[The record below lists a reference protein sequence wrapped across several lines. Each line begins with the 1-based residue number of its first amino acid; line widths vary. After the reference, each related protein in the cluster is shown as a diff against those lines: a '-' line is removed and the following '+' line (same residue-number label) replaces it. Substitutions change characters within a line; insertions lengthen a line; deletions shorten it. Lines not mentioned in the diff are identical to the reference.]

1 MFILIMSE
9 NKQKIIS
16 DIYNDPSGFASKAGT
31 LADARK
37 KDNTITKGDV
47 DEFFRKNVEVKK
59 LPRGQNSFVAPN
71 ANYQY
76 QLDLFFMG
84 REDFENKQKT
94 RSGLV
99 LIDIFSKY
107 AVVLP
112 IASRTPPDLLAGI
125 LEGIQKMGD
134 KPDMIYSDEES
145 SLIGDKV
152 DIRGALKERGIELH
166 TTRGHPNFAERFI
179 RTFKDMLFKRVEADE
194 KKGKQNIQWTDY
206 ILQIM
211 LTYNDKTKHSSTKMT
226 PKEGRLKRNEY
237 AVKLNLE
244 LRALKN
250 RTYPEINVGDEVKV
264 MRKKAITEKERSS
277 RWLNETFKV
286 ARIEEKLGQT
296 YYHLEGRKRPS
307 LRFEL
312 LKV

>member
-1 MFILIMSE
+1 MFINMSD
-9 NKQKIIS
+9 KQKIIS
-16 DIYNDPSGFASKAGT
+16 DIYNDPSGFGSKAVT

-37 KDNTITKGDV
+37 KDKTITMDDV
-47 DEFFRKNVEVKK
+47 NQFFSKNVEVKK

-84 REDFENKQKT
+84 KEDFENKQKT
-94 RSGLV
+94 RNGLV

-112 IASRTPPDLLAGI
+112 IPSKNPPDVLAGI

-134 KPDMIYSDEES
+134 KPDMIYADEEG
-145 SLIGDKV
+145 SLTGSKV
-152 DIRGALKERGIELH
+152 DIRGALKDRGIELY

-179 RTFKDMLFKRVEADE
+179 RTFKDMLFKRVEADI
-194 KKGKQNIQWTDY
+194 KKGKQNIQWVDY
-206 ILQIM
+206 IFQIM
-211 LTYNDKTKHSSTKMT
+211 VTYNDKMKHSSTQFT
-226 PKEGRLKRNEY
+226 PKEARDKRNEY

-250 RTYPEINVGDEVKV
+250 RKYPELNVGDEVKV

-277 RWLNETFKV
+277 RYLKETFKV
-286 ARIEEKLGQT
+286 KRIEEKLGQK
-296 YYHLEGRKRPS
+296 YYYLEGRARPN
-307 LRFEL
+307 LLYEL

>member
-1 MFILIMSE
+1 MFINMSD
-9 NKQKIIS
+9 KQKIIS
-16 DIYNDPSGFASKAGT
+16 DIYNDPSGFGSKAVT

-37 KDNTITKGDV
+37 KDKTITMDDV
-47 DEFFRKNVEVKK
+47 NQFFSKNVEVKK
-59 LPRGQNSFVAPN
+59 LPRGQNSFVVPN

-76 QLDLFFMG
+76 QLDLFSMG
-84 REDFENKQKT
+84 KEDFESKQKT

-112 IASRTPPDLLAGI
+112 IPSKNPPDVLAGI

-134 KPDMIYSDEES
+134 KPDMIYADEEG
-145 SLIGDKV
+145 SLTGSKV
-152 DIRGALKERGIELH
+152 DIRGALKDRGIELY

-179 RTFKDMLFKRVEADE
+179 RTFKDMLFKRVEADI
-194 KKGKQNIQWTDY
+194 KKGKQNIQWVDY
-206 ILQIM
+206 IFQIM
-211 LTYNDKTKHSSTKMT
+211 VTYNDKMKHSSTQFT
-226 PKEGRLKRNEY
+226 PKEARNKRNEH

-250 RTYPEINVGDEVKV
+250 RKYPELNVGDEVKV
-264 MRKKAITEKERSS
+264 MRKKAITEKERTS
-277 RWLNETFKV
+277 RYLKETFKIT
-286 ARIEEKLGQT
+286 RIDEKLGQK
-296 YYHLEGRKRPS
+296 YYYLEGRARPN
-307 LRFEL
+307 LRYEL

>member
-1 MFILIMSE
+1 MFINMSD
-9 NKQKIIS
+9 KQKIIS
-16 DIYNDPSGFASKAGT
+16 DIYNDPSGFGSKAVT

-37 KDNTITKGDV
+37 KDKTITMDDV
-47 DEFFRKNVEVKK
+47 NQFFSKNVEVKK

-84 REDFENKQKT
+84 KEDFENKQKT
-94 RSGLV
+94 RNGLV

-112 IASRTPPDLLAGI
+112 IPSKNPPDVLAGI

-134 KPDMIYSDEES
+134 KPDMIYADEEG
-145 SLIGDKV
+145 SLTGSKV
-152 DIRGALKERGIELH
+152 DIRGALKDRGIELY

-179 RTFKDMLFKRVEADE
+179 RTFKDMLFKRVEADI
-194 KKGKQNIQWTDY
+194 KKGKQNIQWVDY
-206 ILQIM
+206 IFQIM
-211 LTYNDKTKHSSTKMT
+211 VTYNDKMKHSSTQFA
-226 PKEGRLKRNEY
+226 PKEARNKRNEY

-244 LRALKN
+244 LGALKN
-250 RTYPEINVGDEVKV
+250 RKYPELNVGDEVKV
-264 MRKKAITEKERSS
+264 MRKKAIAEKERSS
-277 RWLNETFKV
+277 RYLKETFKV
-286 ARIEEKLGQT
+286 KRIEEKLRQK
-296 YYHLEGRKRPS
+296 YYYLEGRARPN
-307 LRFEL
+307 LRYEL

>member
-1 MFILIMSE
+1 MSE

>member
-1 MFILIMSE
+1 MSD

-16 DIYNDPSGFASKAGT
+16 DIYNDPSGFGSKAVT
-31 LADARK
+31 LTDARK
-37 KDNTITKGDV
+37 KDKSITKIDV

-59 LPRGQNSFVAPN
+59 LPRGQNSFVASHH
-71 ANYQY
+71 AYQY
-76 QLDLFFMG
+76 QLDLFFIG
-84 REDFENKQKT
+84 KDDFENKQKT
-94 RSGLV
+94 RIGFV

-125 LEGIQKMGD
+125 LEGIQRMGQNP
-134 KPDMIYSDEES
+134 KMIYSDEES
-145 SLIGDKV
+145 SLIGDRV
-152 DIRGALKERGIELH
+152 DIRGALKDRGIELH
-166 TTRGHPNFAERFI
+166 TTRGRSAFVERFI

-194 KKGKQNIQWTDY
+194 KKGKQNIDWTDY
-206 ILQIM
+206 IFQIM
-211 LTYNDKTKHSSTKMT
+211 ITYNNKNIHSSTQMT
-226 PKEGRLKRNEY
+226 PKEARLKRNEY

-250 RTYPEINVGDEVKV
+250 RTYPELNVGDEVKV

-277 RWLNETFKV
+277 RYLADTFKV
-286 ARIEEKLGQT
+286 TRIEEKLGQK
-296 YYHLEGRKRPS
+296 YYYLEGRPRPH
-307 LRFEL
+307 LRYEL

>member
-1 MFILIMSE
+1 MFINMSD
-9 NKQKIIS
+9 KQKIIS
-16 DIYNDPSGFASKAGT
+16 EIYNDPSGFASKAVT

-37 KDNTITKGDV
+37 KDKSITMDDV
-47 DEFFRKNVEVKK
+47 NEFFRKNVEVKK

-84 REDFENKQKT
+84 KEDFENKQKT
-94 RSGLV
+94 RNGLV

-112 IASRTPPDLLAGI
+112 IPSKNPLDVLAGI

-134 KPDMIYSDEES
+134 KPDMIYADEEG
-145 SLIGDKV
+145 SLTGSKV
-152 DIRGALKERGIELH
+152 DIRGALKDRGIELY

-194 KKGKQNIQWTDY
+194 KKGKQNIQWVDY
-206 ILQIM
+206 IFQIM
-211 LTYNDKTKHSSTKMT
+211 VTYNDKMKHSSTQFT
-226 PKEGRLKRNEY
+226 PKEARNKRNEH

-250 RTYPEINVGDEVKV
+250 RKYPELNVGDEVKV
-264 MRKKAITEKERSS
+264 MRKKAITEKERTS
-277 RWLNETFKV
+277 RYLKETFKIT
-286 ARIEEKLGQT
+286 RIDEKLGQK
-296 YYHLEGRKRPS
+296 YYYLEGRARPN
-307 LRFEL
+307 LRYEL

>member
-1 MFILIMSE
+1 MSD
-9 NKQKIIS
+9 KQKIIS
-16 DIYNDPSGFASKAGT
+16 DIYNDPAGFGSKQTT

-37 KDNTITKGDV
+37 KDKTITKSDV
-47 DEFFRKNVEVKK
+47 DEFFKKNVEVKK

-76 QLDLFFMG
+76 QLDLFFIG

-94 RSGLV
+94 RVGLV

-112 IASRTPPDLLAGI
+112 IASKLAPDVLAGI

-152 DIRGALKERGIELH
+152 DIKGALKDRGIELH

-194 KKGKQNIQWTDY
+194 KKGKQNMQWTDY
-206 ILQIM
+206 IFQIM
-211 LTYNDKTKHSSTKMT
+211 LTYNDKMVHSSTKMT
-226 PKEGRLKRNEY
+226 PKEARKKKNEY

-244 LRALKN
+244 VRALKN
-250 RTYPEINVGDEVKV
+250 RKYPEIKVGDEVRV
-264 MRKKAITEKERSS
+264 MRKKAITEKERTS
-277 RWLNETFKV
+277 RWLQETYKV
-286 ARIEEKLGQT
+286 IRIEEKLGQN
-296 YYHLEGRKRPS
+296 YYYLEDRPRPH

>member
-1 MFILIMSE
+1 MSE
-9 NKQKIIS
+9 SKQKIIS

>member
-1 MFILIMSE
+1 MFINMSD
-9 NKQKIIS
+9 KQKIIS
-16 DIYNDPSGFASKAGT
+16 DIYNDPSGFGSKAVT

-37 KDNTITKGDV
+37 KDKTITMDDV
-47 DEFFRKNVEVKK
+47 NQFFSKNVEVKK

-76 QLDLFFMG
+76 QLDLFSMG
-84 REDFENKQKT
+84 KEDFENKQKT
-94 RSGLV
+94 RNGLV

-112 IASRTPPDLLAGI
+112 IPSKNPPDVLAGI

-134 KPDMIYSDEES
+134 KPDMIYADEEG
-145 SLIGDKV
+145 SLTGSKV
-152 DIRGALKERGIELH
+152 DIRGALKDRGIELY

-179 RTFKDMLFKRVEADE
+179 RTFKDMLFKRVEADI
-194 KKGKQNIQWTDY
+194 KKGKQNIQWVDY
-206 ILQIM
+206 IFQIM
-211 LTYNDKTKHSSTKMT
+211 VTYNDKMKHSSTQFT
-226 PKEGRLKRNEY
+226 PKEARDKRNEY

-250 RTYPEINVGDEVKV
+250 RKYPELNVGDEVKV

-277 RWLNETFKV
+277 RYLKETFKV
-286 ARIEEKLGQT
+286 KRIEEKLGQK
-296 YYHLEGRKRPS
+296 YYYLEGRARPN
-307 LRFEL
+307 LLYEL

>member
-1 MFILIMSE
+1 MFINMSD
-9 NKQKIIS
+9 KQKIIS
-16 DIYNDPSGFASKAGT
+16 DIYNDPSGFGSKAVT

-37 KDNTITKGDV
+37 KDKTITMDDV
-47 DEFFRKNVEVKK
+47 NQFFSKNVEVKK

-84 REDFENKQKT
+84 KEDFENKQKT
-94 RSGLV
+94 RNGLV

-112 IASRTPPDLLAGI
+112 IPSKNPPDVLAGI

-134 KPDMIYSDEES
+134 KPDMIYADEEG
-145 SLIGDKV
+145 SLTGSKV
-152 DIRGALKERGIELH
+152 DIRGALKDRGIELY

-179 RTFKDMLFKRVEADE
+179 RTFKDMLFKRVEADI
-194 KKGKQNIQWTDY
+194 KKGKQNIQWVDY
-206 ILQIM
+206 IFQIM
-211 LTYNDKTKHSSTKMT
+211 VTYNDKMKHSSTQFT
-226 PKEGRLKRNEY
+226 PKEARNKRNEY

-250 RTYPEINVGDEVKV
+250 RKYPELNVGDEVKV

-277 RWLNETFKV
+277 RYLKETFKV
-286 ARIEEKLGQT
+286 KRIEEKLGQT
-296 YYHLEGRKRPS
+296 YYYLEGRARPN
-307 LRFEL
+307 LRYEL

>member
-1 MFILIMSE
+1 MSE

-16 DIYNDPSGFASKAGT
+16 DIYNDPAGFGSKQTT
-31 LADARK
+31 LKDARQ
-37 KDNTITKGDV
+37 KDKSITMNDV
-47 DEFFRKNVEVKK
+47 NEFFRKHVEVKK

-145 SLIGDKV
+145 SLIGDRV
-152 DIRGALKERGIELH
+152 DIRGALKGRGIELH

-206 ILQIM
+206 ILQIL
-211 LTYNDKTKHSSTKMT
+211 LTYNDKNIHSSTGFT
-226 PKEGRLKRNEY
+226 PKEARLKRNEY

-250 RTYPEINVGDEVKV
+250 RKYPEINVGDEVKV

-286 ARIEEKLGQT
+286 ARIEEKLGQK
-296 YYHLEGRKRPS
+296 YYHLEGRKRPN
-307 LRFEL
+307 LRYEL

>member
-1 MFILIMSE
+1 MFINMSD
-9 NKQKIIS
+9 KQKIIS
-16 DIYNDPSGFASKAGT
+16 DIYNDPSGFGSKAVT

-37 KDNTITKGDV
+37 KDKTITMDDV
-47 DEFFRKNVEVKK
+47 NQFFSNNVEVKK

-84 REDFENKQKT
+84 KEDFENKQKT
-94 RSGLV
+94 RNGLV

-112 IASRTPPDLLAGI
+112 IPSKNPPDVLAGI

-134 KPDMIYSDEES
+134 KPDMIYADEEG
-145 SLIGDKV
+145 SLTGSKV
-152 DIRGALKERGIELH
+152 DIRGALKDRGIELY

-179 RTFKDMLFKRVEADE
+179 RTFKDMLFKRVEADI
-194 KKGKQNIQWTDY
+194 KKGKQNIQWVNY
-206 ILQIM
+206 IFQIM
-211 LTYNDKTKHSSTKMT
+211 VTCNDKMKHSSTQFT
-226 PKEGRLKRNEY
+226 PKEARNKRNEY

-250 RTYPEINVGDEVKV
+250 RKYPELNVGDEVKV

-277 RWLNETFKV
+277 RYLKETFKV
-286 ARIEEKLGQT
+286 KRIEEKLGQK
-296 YYHLEGRKRPS
+296 YCYLEGRARPN
-307 LRFEL
+307 LLYEL

>member
-1 MFILIMSE
+1 MFINMSD
-9 NKQKIIS
+9 KQKIIS
-16 DIYNDPSGFASKAGT
+16 DIYNDPSGFGSKAVT

-37 KDNTITKGDV
+37 KDKTITMDDV
-47 DEFFRKNVEVKK
+47 NQFFSKNVEVKK

-84 REDFENKQKT
+84 KEDFENKQKT
-94 RSGLV
+94 RNGFV

-112 IASRTPPDLLAGI
+112 IPSKNPPDVLAGI

-134 KPDMIYSDEES
+134 KPDMIYADEEG
-145 SLIGDKV
+145 SLTGSKV
-152 DIRGALKERGIELH
+152 DIRGALKDRGIELY

-179 RTFKDMLFKRVEADE
+179 RTFKDMLFKRVEADI
-194 KKGKQNIQWTDY
+194 KKGKQNIQWVDY
-206 ILQIM
+206 IFQIM
-211 LTYNDKTKHSSTKMT
+211 VTYNDKMKHSSTQFT
-226 PKEGRLKRNEY
+226 PKEARNKRNEY

-250 RTYPEINVGDEVKV
+250 RKYPELNVGDEVKV

-277 RWLNETFKV
+277 RYLKETFKV
-286 ARIEEKLGQT
+286 KRIEEKLGQK
-296 YYHLEGRKRPS
+296 YYYLEGRARPN
-307 LRFEL
+307 LRYEL

>member
-1 MFILIMSE
+1 MSE

-16 DIYNDPSGFASKAGT
+16 EIYNDPAGFGSKQTT

-37 KDNTITKGDV
+37 KDKSITMNDV
-47 DEFFRKNVEVKK
+47 NEFFRKNVEVKK

-76 QLDLFFMG
+76 QLDVFFMG

-94 RSGLV
+94 RTGLV

-145 SLIGDKV
+145 SLIGDRV
-152 DIRGALKERGIELH
+152 DIRGALKNRGIELH

-194 KKGKQNIQWTDY
+194 KKGKQNIQWADY

-211 LTYNDKTKHSSTKMT
+211 VTYNDKMVHSSTKMT
-226 PKEGRLKRNEY
+226 PKEARLKRNEY

-250 RTYPEINVGDEVKV
+250 RKYPELNVGDEVKV

-277 RWLNETFKV
+277 RWLSETFTV
-286 ARIEEKLGQT
+286 ARIEEKLGQK
-296 YYHLEGRKRPS
+296 YYHLEGRKRPN
-307 LRFEL
+307 LRYEL

>member
-1 MFILIMSE
+1 MFINMSD
-9 NKQKIIS
+9 KQKIIS
-16 DIYNDPSGFASKAGT
+16 DIYNDPSGFGSKAVT

-37 KDNTITKGDV
+37 KDKTITMDDV
-47 DEFFRKNVEVKK
+47 NQFFSKNVEVKK

-84 REDFENKQKT
+84 KEDFENKQKT
-94 RSGLV
+94 RNGLV

-112 IASRTPPDLLAGI
+112 IPSKNPPDVLAGI

-134 KPDMIYSDEES
+134 KPDMIYADEEG
-145 SLIGDKV
+145 SLTGSKV
-152 DIRGALKERGIELH
+152 DIRGALKDRGIELY

-179 RTFKDMLFKRVEADE
+179 RTFKDMLFKRVEADI
-194 KKGKQNIQWTDY
+194 KKGKQNIQWVDY
-206 ILQIM
+206 IFQIM
-211 LTYNDKTKHSSTKMT
+211 VTYNDKMKHSSTQFT
-226 PKEGRLKRNEY
+226 PKEARNKRNEH

-250 RTYPEINVGDEVKV
+250 RKYPELNVGDEVKV

-277 RWLNETFKV
+277 RYLKETFKV
-286 ARIEEKLGQT
+286 KRIEEKLGQK
-296 YYHLEGRKRPS
+296 YYYLEGRARPN
-307 LRFEL
+307 LRYEL

>member
-16 DIYNDPSGFASKAGT
+16 DIYNDPSGFASKAVT

-37 KDNTITKGDV
+37 KDKTITKGDV

-194 KKGKQNIQWTDY
+194 KRESKTSNG
-206 ILQIM
+206 QI
-211 LTYNDKTKHSSTKMT
+211 
-226 PKEGRLKRNEY
+226 
-237 AVKLNLE
+237 
-244 LRALKN
+244 
-250 RTYPEINVGDEVKV
+250 
-264 MRKKAITEKERSS
+264 
-277 RWLNETFKV
+277 
-286 ARIEEKLGQT
+286 T
-296 YYHLEGRKRPS
+296 YYKS
-307 LRFEL
+307 C
-312 LKV
+312 

>member
-1 MFILIMSE
+1 MFINMSD
-9 NKQKIIS
+9 KQKIIS
-16 DIYNDPSGFASKAGT
+16 DIYNDPSGFGSKAVT

-37 KDNTITKGDV
+37 KDKTITMDDV
-47 DEFFRKNVEVKK
+47 NQFFSKNVEVKK

-76 QLDLFFMG
+76 QLDLFSMG
-84 REDFENKQKT
+84 KEDFENKQKT
-94 RSGLV
+94 RNGLV

-112 IASRTPPDLLAGI
+112 IPSKNPPDVLAGI

-134 KPDMIYSDEES
+134 KPDMIYADEEG
-145 SLIGDKV
+145 SLTGSKV
-152 DIRGALKERGIELH
+152 DIRGALKDRGIELY

-179 RTFKDMLFKRVEADE
+179 RTFKDMLFKRVEADI
-194 KKGKQNIQWTDY
+194 KKGKQNIQWVDY
-206 ILQIM
+206 IFQIM
-211 LTYNDKTKHSSTKMT
+211 VTYNDKMKHSSTQFT
-226 PKEGRLKRNEY
+226 PKEARNKRNEY

-250 RTYPEINVGDEVKV
+250 RKYPELNVGDEVKV

-277 RWLNETFKV
+277 RYLKETFKV
-286 ARIEEKLGQT
+286 KRIEEKLGQK
-296 YYHLEGRKRPS
+296 YYYLEGRARPN
-307 LRFEL
+307 LRYEL

>member
-1 MFILIMSE
+1 MFINMSD
-9 NKQKIIS
+9 KQKIIS
-16 DIYNDPSGFASKAGT
+16 DIYNDPSGFGSKAVT

-37 KDNTITKGDV
+37 KDKTITMDDV
-47 DEFFRKNVEVKK
+47 NQFFSKNVEVKK

-84 REDFENKQKT
+84 KEDFENKQKT
-94 RSGLV
+94 RNGLV

-112 IASRTPPDLLAGI
+112 IPSKNPPDVLAGI

-134 KPDMIYSDEES
+134 KPDMIYADEEG
-145 SLIGDKV
+145 SLTGSKV
-152 DIRGALKERGIELH
+152 DIRGALKDRGIELY

-179 RTFKDMLFKRVEADE
+179 RTFKDMLFKRVEADI
-194 KKGKQNIQWTDY
+194 KKGKQNIQWVDY
-206 ILQIM
+206 IFQIM
-211 LTYNDKTKHSSTKMT
+211 VTYNDKMKHSSTQFT
-226 PKEGRLKRNEY
+226 PKEARNKRNEY

-250 RTYPEINVGDEVKV
+250 RKYPELNVGDEVKV

-277 RWLNETFKV
+277 RYLKETFKV
-286 ARIEEKLGQT
+286 KRIEEKLGQK
-296 YYHLEGRKRPS
+296 YYYLEGRARPN
-307 LRFEL
+307 LRYEL

>member
-1 MFILIMSE
+1 
-9 NKQKIIS
+9 
-16 DIYNDPSGFASKAGT
+16 
-31 LADARK
+31 
-37 KDNTITKGDV
+37 
-47 DEFFRKNVEVKK
+47 
-59 LPRGQNSFVAPN
+59 
-71 ANYQY
+71 
-76 QLDLFFMG
+76 
-84 REDFENKQKT
+84 
-94 RSGLV
+94 
-99 LIDIFSKY
+99 
-107 AVVLP
+107 
-112 IASRTPPDLLAGI
+112 
-125 LEGIQKMGD
+125 
-134 KPDMIYSDEES
+134 
-145 SLIGDKV
+145 
-152 DIRGALKERGIELH
+152 
-166 TTRGHPNFAERFI
+166 
-179 RTFKDMLFKRVEADE
+179 
-194 KKGKQNIQWTDY
+194 
-206 ILQIM
+206 M

-296 YYHLEGRKRPS
+296 YYHLEGRKRPN

>member
-1 MFILIMSE
+1 MFIDMSD
-9 NKQKIIS
+9 KQQIIS
-16 DIYNDPSGFASKAGT
+16 DIYNDPSGFGSKAVT

-37 KDNTITKGDV
+37 KDKTITMDDV
-47 DEFFRKNVEVKK
+47 NQFFSKNVEVKK

-84 REDFENKQKT
+84 KEDFENKQKT
-94 RSGLV
+94 RNGLV

-112 IASRTPPDLLAGI
+112 IPSKNPPDVLAGI

-134 KPDMIYSDEES
+134 KPDMIYADEEG
-145 SLIGDKV
+145 SLTGSKV
-152 DIRGALKERGIELH
+152 DIRGALKDRGIELY

-179 RTFKDMLFKRVEADE
+179 RTFKDMLFKRVEADI
-194 KKGKQNIQWTDY
+194 KKGKQNIQWVDY
-206 ILQIM
+206 IFQIM
-211 LTYNDKTKHSSTKMT
+211 VTYNDKMKHSSTQFT
-226 PKEGRLKRNEY
+226 PKEARNKRNEY
-237 AVKLNLE
+237 DVKLKLE

-250 RTYPEINVGDEVKV
+250 RKYPELNVGDEVKV

-277 RWLNETFKV
+277 RYLKETFKV
-286 ARIEEKLGQT
+286 KRIEEKLGQK
-296 YYHLEGRKRPS
+296 YYYLEGRARPN
-307 LRFEL
+307 LRYEL

>member
-1 MFILIMSE
+1 MFINISD
-9 NKQKIIS
+9 KQKIIS
-16 DIYNDPSGFASKAGT
+16 DIYNDPSGFGSKAVT

-37 KDNTITKGDV
+37 KDKTITMDDV
-47 DEFFRKNVEVKK
+47 NQFFSKNVEVKK
-59 LPRGQNSFVAPN
+59 LPRGQNSFVVPN

-76 QLDLFFMG
+76 QLDLFSMG
-84 REDFENKQKT
+84 KEDFESKQKT

-112 IASRTPPDLLAGI
+112 IPSKNPPDVLAGI

-134 KPDMIYSDEES
+134 KPDMIYADEEG
-145 SLIGDKV
+145 SLTGSKV
-152 DIRGALKERGIELH
+152 DIRGALKDRGIELY

-179 RTFKDMLFKRVEADE
+179 RTFKDMLFKRVEADI
-194 KKGKQNIQWTDY
+194 KKGKQNIQWVNY
-206 ILQIM
+206 IFQIM
-211 LTYNDKTKHSSTKMT
+211 VTCNDKMKHSSTQFT
-226 PKEGRLKRNEY
+226 PKEARNKRNEY

-250 RTYPEINVGDEVKV
+250 RKYPELNVGDEVKV

-277 RWLNETFKV
+277 RYLKETFKV
-286 ARIEEKLGQT
+286 KRIEEKLGQT
-296 YYHLEGRKRPS
+296 YSYLEGRARPN
-307 LRFEL
+307 LRYEL

>member
-1 MFILIMSE
+1 MFINMSD
-9 NKQKIIS
+9 KQKIIS
-16 DIYNDPSGFASKAGT
+16 DIYNDPSGFGSKAVT

-37 KDNTITKGDV
+37 KDKTITMDDV
-47 DEFFRKNVEVKK
+47 NQFFSKNVEVKK
-59 LPRGQNSFVAPN
+59 LPRGQNSFVVPN

-76 QLDLFFMG
+76 QLDLFSMG
-84 REDFENKQKT
+84 KEDFESKQKT

-112 IASRTPPDLLAGI
+112 IPSKNPPDVLAGI

-134 KPDMIYSDEES
+134 KPDMIYADEEG
-145 SLIGDKV
+145 SLTGSKV
-152 DIRGALKERGIELH
+152 DIRGALKDRGIELY

-179 RTFKDMLFKRVEADE
+179 RTFKDMLFKRVEADI
-194 KKGKQNIQWTDY
+194 KKGKQNIQWVDY
-206 ILQIM
+206 IFQIM
-211 LTYNDKTKHSSTKMT
+211 VTYNDKMKHSSTQFT
-226 PKEGRLKRNEY
+226 PKEARNKRNEY

-250 RTYPEINVGDEVKV
+250 RKYPELNVGDEVKV

-277 RWLNETFKV
+277 RYLKETFKV
-286 ARIEEKLGQT
+286 KRIEEKLGQT
-296 YYHLEGRKRPS
+296 YYYLEGRARPN
-307 LRFEL
+307 LRYEL

>member
-1 MFILIMSE
+1 MFINMSD
-9 NKQKIIS
+9 KQKIIS
-16 DIYNDPSGFASKAGT
+16 DIYNDPSGFGSKAVT

-37 KDNTITKGDV
+37 KDKTITMDDV
-47 DEFFRKNVEVKK
+47 NQFFSKNVEVKK

-84 REDFENKQKT
+84 KEDFENKQKT
-94 RSGLV
+94 RNGLV

-112 IASRTPPDLLAGI
+112 IPSKNPPDVLAGI

-134 KPDMIYSDEES
+134 KPDMIYADEEG
-145 SLIGDKV
+145 SLTGSKV
-152 DIRGALKERGIELH
+152 DIRGALKDRGIELY

-179 RTFKDMLFKRVEADE
+179 RTFKDMLFKRVEADI
-194 KKGKQNIQWTDY
+194 KKGKQNIQWVNY
-206 ILQIM
+206 IFQIM
-211 LTYNDKTKHSSTKMT
+211 VTCNDKMKHSSTQFT
-226 PKEGRLKRNEY
+226 PKEARNKRNEY

-250 RTYPEINVGDEVKV
+250 RKYPELNVGDEVKV

-277 RWLNETFKV
+277 RYLKETFKV
-286 ARIEEKLGQT
+286 KRIEEKLGQT
-296 YYHLEGRKRPS
+296 YYYLEGRARPN
-307 LRFEL
+307 LRYEL